1 MAAPETSLRLIV
13 VSQERQ
19 LLDVVVDSVSAPS
32 TEGEITILPGHL
44 PLFTQLQLGILTY
57 RQGTEAEEIVVSR
70 GFLDVS
76 PHNEITVMVDTAT
89 HAREISPQQAETAVK
104 AAEETMK
111 TASRDQR
118 EFILAEASLKQAML
132 EMKVFQARGKRS
144 R

>member
-1 MAAPETSLRLIV
+1 MAKTDHTLRLIV

-19 LLDVVVDSVSAPS
+19 LLNEVVDSVSAPS
-32 TEGEITILPGHL
+32 SEGEITILPGHL

-57 RQGTEAEEIVVSR
+57 RQGGEAQDIVVSR

-76 PHNEITVMVDTAT
+76 PDNEITVMVDTAT
-89 HAREISPQQAETAVK
+89 HAREISMQKAEKAVN

-118 EFILAEASLKQAML
+118 EFILAEASLRQAML
-132 EMKVFQARGKRS
+132 EMKVFQARGKKIR
-144 R
+144 